1 MPDLIGRSQRAGSLP
16 VGVALV
22 RLQSPVL
29 YSLTLLQSA
38 DPVISARSGSGKQL
52 PGCTMKRSP
61 ATRDKIGGSP
71 GLKLNPETGA

>member
-1 MPDLIGRSQRAGSLP
+1 
-16 VGVALV
+16 
-22 RLQSPVL
+22 
-29 YSLTLLQSA
+29 LTLLQSA

-61 ATRDKIGGSP
+61 ATREKIGGSP